1 MNRRLWLAASFVVVL
16 VAAVGIPLGASA
28 SSVDTRL
35 QIGFSLHFTGPTSTA
50 GTFVASGAV
59 RDSGTS
65 IVTDLTLTPQ
75 GNQDDARLAGTQTFI
90 GQQGT
95 ITTTFLGLA
104 GPLNDPHQAGKGT
117 FEIIDG
123 TGAYAEIEGHG
134 TFLVVVD
141 VSTNQLIG
149 TEDGQAN

>member
-1 MNRRLWLAASFVVVL
+1 MNRRHWLVASFVVVL
-16 VAAVGIPLGASA
+16 VVGIPMGASA
-28 SSVDTRL
+28 SSVDTKL

-59 RDSGTS
+59 RDVGTS
-65 IVTDLTLTPQ
+65 SVTDLTLIPQ
-75 GNQDDARLAGTQTFI
+75 GNQDDARLSGTQTFV

-95 ITTTFLGLA
+95 ITTTFRGLA
-104 GPLNDPHQAGKGT
+104 GPLNDPHEAGKGT

-123 TGAYAEIEGHG
+123 TGAYADIKGHG
-134 TFLVVVD
+134 TFLVVLD
-141 VSTNQLIG
+141 VSTNQIIG

>member
-1 MNRRLWLAASFVVVL
+1 VKGRRWLRACFAILAVTIAVPL
-16 VAAVGIPLGASA
+16 VASA
-28 SSVDTRL
+28 SSVDKKF

-65 IVTDLTLTPQ
+65 IVTNLALIPQ
-75 GNQDDARLAGTQTFI
+75 GNQDDARLTGTQTFI
-90 GQQGT
+90 GQKGT
-95 ITTTFLGLA
+95 ITTMFRGLA
-104 GPLNDPHQAGKGT
+104 GPVTDPHQAGKGT
-117 FEIIDG
+117 FEIVDG
-123 TGAYAEIEGHG
+123 TGEYASIKGQG

-141 VSTNQLIG
+141 VSTNQIIG

>member
-1 MNRRLWLAASFVVVL
+1 MQRKIWLAVCVAIL
-16 VAAVGIPLGASA
+16 AAAVTIPVVASA
-28 SSVDTRL
+28 SSVDTKL
-35 QIGFSLHFTGPTSTA
+35 QIGFSLRFTGPTSTA

-65 IVTDLTLTPQ
+65 VVTNLTLTPQ
-75 GNQDDARLAGTQTFI
+75 GNQDDARLTGTQEFI
-90 GQQGT
+90 GQKGT
-95 ITTTFLGLA
+95 ITTTFSGLA
-104 GPLNDPHQAGKGT
+104 GPLNDPHQAGEGT
-117 FEIIDG
+117 FEIVGG
-123 TGAYAEIEGHG
+123 TGEYTGIKGHG

>member
-1 MNRRLWLAASFVVVL
+1 MKRRRWIGACLVILAAAIALPL
-16 VAAVGIPLGASA
+16 VGWA

-35 QIGFSLHFTGPTSTA
+35 QIGFSLRFTGPTSTA

-65 IVTDLTLTPQ
+65 IVTDLSFVPQ
-75 GNQDDARLAGTQTFI
+75 VDQDDARLTGRQTFI
-90 GQQGT
+90 GQKGT
-95 ITTTFLGLA
+95 ITTTFSGLA
-104 GPLNDPHQAGKGT
+104 GPLSDPHQAGKGT
-117 FEIIDG
+117 FEIVDG
-123 TGAYAEIEGHG
+123 TGEYSGIKGHG